1 MATTTLN
8 TRIALK
14 YDTLTNWNA
23 AEFILK
29 KGEVAIC
36 SLANSETAEQS
47 TPPAVL
53 LKVGDGVHK
62 FRELPWASGLAADV
76 YGWAKAATKPSY
88 TPGEVGADSAG
99 SAAAAEANAK
109 AYTDQK
115 FGEIPAQF
123 QCTRNSCRRSVR
135 TFHQDGQEEIRYSSR
150 YYR

>member
-23 AEFILK
+23 SEFILK

-53 LKVGDGVHK
+53 LKVGDGDHK
-62 FRELPWASGLAADV
+62 FRELPWASALAADV
-76 YGWAKAATKPSY
+76 YGWAKEATKPSY
-88 TPGEVGADSAG
+88 TPGEVGADKAG
-99 SAAAAEANAK
+99 SAATALADAK
-109 AYTDQK
+109 NTQTNK
-115 FGEIPAQF
+115 LGLF
-123 QCTRNSCRRSVR
+123 QHKLNTRLKPEVLMARL
-135 TFHQDGQEEIRYSSR
+135 F
-150 YYR
+150 